1 MKRKIR
7 SVTAMLAMTLLV
19 WCFAIS
25 AYAVTG
31 TITIQLEDG
40 KAGTSKSGV
49 VFSCEKV
56 ADIVDGDYILM
67 EPFKD
72 SKVDLNQTEYAKD
85 LEEAAETLSA
95 YATKQGIRITT
106 DKKGSAALKE
116 LEPGVYLLSVVDQKK
131 YEKVT
136 PTLVSIPTWNDA
148 EKQMR
153 YDITVI
159 PKHSPNP
166 TNAPQT
172 GDGSQLLLCCGA
184 VVVTGAI
191 CIAILLLRKK
201 R

>member
-7 SVTAMLAMTLLV
+7 SVMAILAMTLVV
-19 WCFAIS
+19 WCTAIS
-25 AYAVTG
+25 AYAATG

-40 KAGTSKSGV
+40 ASGTSKAGV

-56 ADIVDGDYILM
+56 ADMVDGDYILM

-85 LEEAAETLSA
+85 LEAAAETLST
-95 YATKQGIRITT
+95 YATKKGVRVTT
-106 DKKGSAALKE
+106 DKKGTANIKE
-116 LEPGVYLLSVVDQKK
+116 LEPGVYFLSVVEQNK
-131 YEKVT
+131 YDKVA
-136 PTLVSIPTWNDA
+136 PTLVSIPTWDEA
-148 EKQMR
+148 EKQMQ

-166 TNAPQT
+166 SNAPQT

-184 VVVTGAI
+184 VVITGGI

-201 R
+201 K